1 VTQEFDRLF
10 RAEYPRLV
18 RALTLASGD
27 AELAADA
34 VQDAFLQAHRH
45 WRRVR
50 AYRDPAAWLR
60 RVAVNRLA
68 NGRRGVRRLQGFLA
82 RAPRADAVAPTDV
95 AALVDLRAAVAGLS
109 RQQRMVVALHYLLDL
124 PVAEV
129 ATTMDVAPGT
139 VRSHLHAARQS
150 LAGVLGDPGDDAD
163 VDRPDADPDPHPA
176 AGDEDS
182 ASGESGEPR
191 AGRSVFEPDS
201 AGPAPGPGTAP
212 PGQSHAFAWGLGAPG
227 PLVYRY
233 VSGGLTPAIRWG
245 G

>member
-1 VTQEFDRLF
+1 VGGRLNLAAGGGVKAGVTQEFDRLF

-50 AYRDPAAWLR
+50 TYRDPAAWLR

-109 RQQRMVVALHYLLDL
+109 HQQRMVVALHYLLDL

-129 ATTMDVAPGT
+129 AKTMDVAAGT

-150 LAGVLGDPGDDAD
+150 LAEVLGHPGDDAD
-163 VDRPDADPDPHPA
+163 GPAEDGDPR
-176 AGDEDS
+176 
-182 ASGESGEPR
+182 SGT
-191 AGRSVFEPDS
+191 SVFEPDS
-201 AGPAPGPGTAP
+201 TGPAPGPGTAP
-212 PGQSHAFAWGLGAPG
+212 PGQSHAFAAVRPISRYPSGGFAPGAP
-227 PLVYRY
+227 
-233 VSGGLTPAIRWG
+233 
-245 G
+245 